1 MAYELIFKYYEKS
14 GSCEYDKSKELT
26 FKKTVGDLENEMP
39 LERLA
44 SAIFSQMARRDV
56 LVFDVEI
63 YEFTKK
69 KLSFKET
76 KNGIVIKNKKFN
88 LGLDNIVV
96 SDEPEIPKIENTS
109 CVQKNDVQVISQ
121 QAPIRNIVPVQQPP
135 SNNGSM
141 IGNRKPFKKVVFSP
155 SDLKYLNGK
164 PWRFTPN
171 KEYDVYRERM
181 SKTGVGMTY
190 LMIDDR
196 NREFEVEDEFFIS
209 TTSNLI
215 GDDEPQFRNNQDKL
229 NWQGASNTDVPKL
242 R

>member
-14 GSCEYDKSKELT
+14 GACEYDKSKELT

-109 CVQKNDVQVISQ
+109 CVQKNDVQVVNQ
-121 QAPIRNIVPVQQPP
+121 QVPIRNIVPVQQPV

-181 SKTGVGMTY
+181 SKNGVGMTY